1 MAPRKVKARG
11 IMSEKRLLYFTAS
24 RVAVYR
30 SAHHKLA
37 LETSFANNEDGA
49 ADFARHLGGLSASLF
64 YVLVDIVEEDFH
76 QENIPFVRGRD
87 RTALL
92 GRKLAQRY
100 RDTSLSLAL
109 SLGSERTQRR
119 DERILFSAFTNN
131 APFQPWLDA
140 LREAEI
146 AVAGVFSAAL
156 LAPRI
161 AHKLGAK
168 KAPLLLVTLQSAG
181 LRQSYVEKGKIRF
194 SRLGPL
200 EAADAANPGRVA
212 AAFDRETTRVHQ
224 YLTATRVIARESGA
238 VDALLIAPPGQKAR
252 VQAAVPNLPHVRV
265 SVVELGEAAAT
276 IGLKSF
282 PPECGAEALML
293 HLLAEH
299 APAEQYAGEGLRQ
312 FFRLGQV
319 RKGLVAAGA
328 ALGAAGLL
336 WAGVLLAQYFQL
348 REQVALDHQRTRV
361 ATESFGKVEA
371 GFPQLPTTTDNLR
384 LTMQKY
390 EALAK
395 QSPRPERLI
404 GDLSAALDASPR
416 IDVDKVQWELTANP
430 RAGKAERPRA
440 GPAQAVRPA
449 AAKGTGEVFEVIQ
462 LEGRVSAIKS
472 TDYKG
477 ITAFVDDFIGRLGKR
492 PGVEIID
499 RKMPFELG
507 SGGRLSGDIG
517 TETGAV
523 PKFSVTAAKK
533 VAP

>member
-1 MAPRKVKARG
+1 
-11 IMSEKRLLYFTAS
+11 MSEKRLLYFTAN

-30 SAHHKLA
+30 STHRA
-37 LETSFANNEDGA
+37 LTLESSFANNEEGA
-49 ADFARHLGGLSASLF
+49 AAFAGHLGGLPASVF

-119 DERILFSAFTNN
+119 DERMLFSAFTNN
-131 APFQPWLDA
+131 AQFQPWLDA

-161 AHKLGAK
+161 AQKLGAK
-168 KAPLLLVTLQSAG
+168 KVPLLLVTLESAG
-181 LRQSYVEKGKIRF
+181 LRQSYVENGKIRF

-200 EAADAANPGRVA
+200 DAADAADPSRVA
-212 AAFDRETTRVHQ
+212 EAFDRETTRVYQ
-224 YLTATRVIARESGA
+224 YLAATRVVAREGGA
-238 VDALLIAPPGQKAR
+238 IDALLIAPPGQKAR
-252 VQAAVPNLPHVRV
+252 VQAAVPNLPQVRV
-265 SVVELGEAAAT
+265 GVVELGEAAAN
-276 IGLKSF
+276 IGLKDY

-293 HLLAEH
+293 HLLAER
-299 APAEQYAGEGLRQ
+299 APPQQYAGEGLRQ
-312 FFRLGQV
+312 YFRLRQV

-328 ALGAAGLL
+328 GLGAAGLL
-336 WAGVLLAQYFQL
+336 WAGVLIAQYFQL
-348 REQVALDHQRTRV
+348 QDQVELDRQRTRL
-361 ATESFGKVEA
+361 ASESFGKVEA

-384 LTMQKY
+384 VTMQKY
-390 EALAK
+390 EALTK
-395 QSPRPERLI
+395 QTARPERLI

-416 IDVDKVQWELTANP
+416 IEVDKVQWELTANP
-430 RAGKAERPRA
+430 RAGKADRPPGA
-440 GPAQAVRPA
+440 PPPSAPPA
-449 AAKGTGEVFEVIQ
+449 AAKAGGQLFELIQ
-462 LEGRVSAIKS
+462 LDGRVSAVKAS
-472 TDYKG
+472 DYKA
-477 ITAFVDDFIGRLGKR
+477 ITALIEEFVGRVGKR
-492 PGVEIID
+492 PGVEIIE

-517 TETGAV
+517 TDTGTV
-523 PKFSVTAAKK
+523 PRFSLKLAKK

>member
-1 MAPRKVKARG
+1 
-11 IMSEKRLLYFTAS
+11 MSEKRLLYFTAN

-30 SAHHKLA
+30 SAHRKLA
-37 LETSFANNEDGA
+37 LESSFANNEEGA
-49 ADFARHLGGLSASLF
+49 AAFAGHLGGLPPSLF

-119 DERILFSAFTNN
+119 DERMLFSAFTNN
-131 APFQPWLDA
+131 AQFQPWLDA

-161 AHKLGAK
+161 AKKLGAK

-181 LRQSYVEKGKIRF
+181 LRQSYVENGKIRF

-200 EAADAANPGRVA
+200 DAADAADPNRVA
-212 AAFDRETTRVHQ
+212 EAFDRETTRVYQ
-224 YLTATRVIARESGA
+224 YLTATRVVAREGGA
-238 VDALLIAPPGQKAR
+238 IDALLIAPPGQKAR
-252 VQAAVPNLPHVRV
+252 VQAAVPNMPQVRV
-265 SVVELGEAAAT
+265 NVVELGEAAAT
-276 IGLKSF
+276 IGLKAY

-299 APAEQYAGEGLRQ
+299 PPAEQYAGEGLRQ
-312 FFRLGQV
+312 FFRLGQA

-348 REQVALDHQRTRV
+348 QEQVALDRQRTRL
-361 ATESFGKVEA
+361 ATEGFGKVEA
-371 GFPQLPTTTDNLR
+371 GFPQLPTSTDNLR
-384 LTMQKY
+384 ITMQKY
-390 EALAK
+390 EALTK
-395 QSPRPERLI
+395 QTARPERLI
-404 GDLSAALDASPR
+404 ADVSAALDASPR
-416 IDVDKVQWELTANP
+416 IEVDRLQWELTANP
-430 RAGKAERPRA
+430 RAAKAERPQGA
-440 GPAQAVRPA
+440 SAQSARPV
-449 AAKGTGEVFEVIQ
+449 AAKAAGEVFELIQ
-462 LEGRVSAIKS
+462 LDGRVSAVRTS
-472 TDYKG
+472 DYKG
-477 ITAFVDDFIGRLGKR
+477 ITALVDEFVGRIDKR

-517 TETGAV
+517 TETGAI
-523 PKFSVTAAKK
+523 PRFSVTVAKK